1 MRFSTIPFAAVL
13 LAGTGLAGVASAQTN
28 PTAAQLIMS
37 LQPTGSVSDTTRG
50 IKPLADSSAPPA
62 GQIINSLSPN
72 GSVSSTDR
80 GIKPLSPDTNVA
92 ATDRGIK
99 PIAPSEPAGGG
110 MSSGVQEASSA
121 MPLSSADVT
130 APNANLAV
138 DFQTGSANLTAQAMA
153 TLDQL
158 GKALTSPQ
166 LAAYNFKIAGHT
178 DTVGDPSINQS
189 LSDQRA
195 QAVKSYLETK
205 FGISDARLQAVGLGE
220 SDLLDPTPPQTPDQ
234 RNRRVQIINLGQ

>member
-1 MRFSTIPFAAVL
+1 MRFSSIPFAAVL
-13 LAGTGLAGVASAQTN
+13 VAGTSLAGVASAQTN

-50 IKPLADSSAPPA
+50 IKPLADSTPPA

-99 PIAPSEPAGGG
+99 PIAPSAPSGN
-110 MSSGVQEASSA
+110 SSGVQEASSA

-138 DFQTGSANLTAQAMA
+138 DFQTGSANLTPQAMA

-178 DTVGDPSINQS
+178 DTVGDASTNQS

-195 QAVKSYLETK
+195 QAVKSYLESK

>member
-1 MRFSTIPFAAVL
+1 MRLSSISFAAVL
-13 LAGTGLAGVASAQTN
+13 LAGTGVAGVASAQTN
-28 PTAAQLIMS
+28 PSAAQLIMS
-37 LQPTGSVSDTTRG
+37 LQPTGAVSDTTRG
-50 IKPLADSSAPPA
+50 IKPL
-62 GQIINSLSPN
+62 
-72 GSVSSTDR
+72 
-80 GIKPLSPDTNVA
+80 SPDSNVA

-99 PIAPSEPAGGG
+99 PQAPSGG
-110 MSSGVQEASSA
+110 MQSSGIQMASSA
-121 MPLSSADVT
+121 MPISSADVT

-138 DFQTGSANLTAQAMA
+138 DFETGSANLTPQAMA

-178 DTVGDPSINQS
+178 DTVGDASTNQS
-189 LSDQRA
+189 LSASRA

-205 FGISDARLQAVGLGE
+205 FGISDSRLQAIGLGE

-234 RNRRVQIINLGQ
+234 HNRRVQIINLGQ

>member
-1 MRFSTIPFAAVL
+1 MRFSTISFAAAL

-28 PTAAQLIMS
+28 PSAAQLIMS

-50 IKPLADSSAPPA
+50 IKPLADSSVPPT
-62 GQIINSLSPN
+62 GQIINSLTPS

-80 GIKPLSPDTNVA
+80 GIKPLAPDSDVA

-99 PIAPSEPAGGG
+99 PLPP
-110 MSSGVQEASSA
+110 SGVQQASSA

-138 DFQTGSANLTAQAMA
+138 DFRTGSAQLTPDAMA

-166 LAAYNFKIAGHT
+166 LAAYTFKIAGHT
-178 DTVGDPSINQS
+178 DTVGDPTTNQT
-189 LSDQRA
+189 LSDARA